1 MLFAKK
7 ITRDTESV
15 FALEEKKKKRKEKEE
30 KGGTSFSSL
39 VREFFQA
46 QMPNVVQHKKNRG
59 ANQPMEED

>member
-1 MLFAKK
+1 MVRRVLRGSKATRMLFAKK

-39 VREFFQA
+39 VREFF
-46 QMPNVVQHKKNRG
+46 
-59 ANQPMEED
+59 